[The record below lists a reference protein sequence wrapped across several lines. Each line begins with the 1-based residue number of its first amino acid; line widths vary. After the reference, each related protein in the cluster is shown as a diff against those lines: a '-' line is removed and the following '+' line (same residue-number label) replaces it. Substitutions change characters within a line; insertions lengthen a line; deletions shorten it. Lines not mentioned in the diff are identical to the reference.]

1 MGCKRFSSTKQ
12 THILATRF
20 APLVRAESAPQ
31 APSPTLPAP
40 VVQDRLSRKAHFLA
54 WRQAP
59 TETRCKF
66 YQTCLGATLFICLPP
81 HKHPRWSAEEG
92 CVRLA
97 HASPGTRTQL
107 AGLDSPQRSLGK
119 TQTLITFWVPL
130 SAPTPVLGTSSP
142 VVSTDG
148 VNPVRGTW
156 LGCFSA
162 VPSVWGH
169 GNSHVSR
176 HCLLFN
182 PQVLKCF
189 STSKKILK
197 KRKKPHT
204 KLPL

>member
-1 MGCKRFSSTKQ
+1 MGCKCFSSTKQ
-12 THILATRF
+12 THILATNF
-20 APLVRAESAPQ
+20 FPLVRAESAPQ
-31 APSPTLPAP
+31 APSPVLPAP
-40 VVQDRLSRKAHFLA
+40 ALKDRLSRKAHFLA

-66 YQTCLGATLFICLPP
+66 YQTCLRAMLFVFLPP

-97 HASPGTRTQL
+97 HASPGTHAQP
-107 AGLDSPQRSLGK
+107 AGLDSPRCSLGK
-119 TQTLITFWVPL
+119 TQTPITFWVLL
-130 SAPTPVLGTSSP
+130 STLTPVLSTSSP

-162 VPSVWGH
+162 VPSVRGH

-182 PQVLKCF
+182 PWVFKCF
-189 STSKKILK
+189 STSKKI
-197 KRKKPHT
+197 
-204 KLPL
+204 